1 MRYYF
6 TPIRIAIINIKGGEI
21 TNVGEK
27 EPSYTVGG
35 NVKSWSCYRK
45 QPGSFSEN
53 KSYDVIKLYTQG
65 KWKDI
70 VIKNL
75 HTNVHSIIIYN
86 SQKMEIIQTST
97 NEQNVVYP
105 QNISI

>member
-35 NVKSWSCYRK
+35 NVNLCSHY
-45 QPGSFSEN
+45 
-53 KSYDVIKLYTQG
+53 G
-65 KWKDI
+65 K
-70 VIKNL
+70 
-75 HTNVHSIIIYN
+75 
-86 SQKMEIIQTST
+86 
-97 NEQNVVYP
+97 
-105 QNISI
+105 